1 MREFFAKKSKQTLV
15 CVLPGYVMAFQ
26 SNGTSNRLSNYF
38 HITNKDNWEML
49 HKLFFMFLCTIFCIA
64 ISKKGK

>member
-38 HITNKDNWEML
+38 HITNKDNWEM
-49 HKLFFMFLCTIFCIA
+49 FLCTIFCIA
-64 ISKKGK
+64 VSKKGK